1 MEKKMKVNKAIELLR
16 DDNLVWSEDFNSIR
30 YELADLLGSL
40 ETLIEAANVL
50 SGELTDEG

>member
-1 MEKKMKVNKAIELLR
+1 MVHTMKINNAIVLLR
-16 DDNLVWSEDFNSIR
+16 DDNLVWSDDFNSIR

-40 ETLIEAANVL
+40 QALSEAANAL

>member
-1 MEKKMKVNKAIELLR
+1 MKVNKAIELLR

-40 ETLIEAANVL
+40 ETLFESANVL

>member
-1 MEKKMKVNKAIELLR
+1 MAQTMKINNAIALLR
-16 DDNLVWSEDFNSIR
+16 DDNLVWSDDFNSIR

-40 ETLIEAANVL
+40 QALSEAANAL

>member
-1 MEKKMKVNKAIELLR
+1 MKINNAIALLR
-16 DDNLVWSEDFNSIR
+16 DDNLVWSDDFNSIR

-40 ETLIEAANVL
+40 QKLSEAANAL

>member
-1 MEKKMKVNKAIELLR
+1 MKINKAIELLR
-16 DDNLVWSEDFNSIR
+16 DDNLVWSDDFNSIR

-40 ETLIEAANVL
+40 QALSEAANAL

>member
-1 MEKKMKVNKAIELLR
+1 MNLSKAVTLLR
-16 DDNLVWSEDFNSIR
+16 DDNLVWSDDFNSIR

-40 ETLIEAANVL
+40 EVLFDAANAI

>member
-1 MEKKMKVNKAIELLR
+1 MKVNKAIELLR

-40 ETLIEAANVL
+40 EKLFEAANAI

>member
-1 MEKKMKVNKAIELLR
+1 MKIENAVKLLK
-16 DDNLVWSEDFNSIR
+16 DDNLVWSDDFNSIR

-40 ETLIEAANVL
+40 QALSEAANAL